1 MKLLSKRHILMLHH
15 DLIQNYGGTEGMR
28 DENLLDSA
36 INSPLQSFDGTG
48 LYPSLFEKAARLG
61 FGLIK
66 NHPMLDGNK
75 RLGAHSM
82 LTFLNINGV
91 ILKWT
96 QEDLI
101 NITLAIASGE
111 KQYEDLLQW
120 IISHQ
125 S

>member
-28 DENLLDSA
+28 DESLLDSA
-36 INSPLQSFDGTG
+36 VNSPLQSFAGVD
-48 LYPSLFEKAARLG
+48 LYPTLLEKAVRLG

-82 LTFLNINGV
+82 LTLLRINGV
-91 ILKWT
+91 SLHWD

-101 NITLAIASGE
+101 NITLGIASGE

>member
-28 DENLLDSA
+28 DESLLDSA
-36 INSPLQSFDGTG
+36 VNSPLQSFSGVD
-48 LYPSLFEKAARLG
+48 LYPTLLEKAVRLG

-82 LTFLNINGV
+82 LTLLRINGV
-91 ILKWT
+91 SLHWD

-101 NITLAIASGE
+101 NITLGIASGE